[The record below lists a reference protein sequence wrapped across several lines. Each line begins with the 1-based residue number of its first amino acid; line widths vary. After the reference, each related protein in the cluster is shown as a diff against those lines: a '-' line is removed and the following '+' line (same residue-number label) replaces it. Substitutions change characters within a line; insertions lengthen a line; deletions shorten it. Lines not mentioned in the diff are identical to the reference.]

1 MKKSSTKLS
10 PFLRFVA
17 AGMLLVWVAAVT
29 ACSTE
34 CLGEDSHSDSA
45 QMGQTANNQSHD
57 SNKPDSH
64 DDSLCVSLHSTC
76 PTTPSLS
83 FAKPDFG
90 LAFTLDFISTAQLV
104 TLAQSEASVSR
115 QPTDDEL
122 VFTPEVS
129 LGAAFYSLAP
139 PVLA

>member
-45 QMGQTANNQSHD
+45 QMGQTASNQSHD

-64 DDSLCVSLHSTC
+64 DDSLCVSLHSVC
-76 PTTPSLS
+76 PTSPSLS

-90 LAFTLDFISTAQLV
+90 LAFTLDFLSAAQLITV
-104 TLAQSEASVSR
+104 AQPEAFVSR
-115 QPTDDEL
+115 QPQEREWL
-122 VFTPEVS
+122 LTPEVC
-129 LGAAFYSLAP
+129 LGPAFHSLAP
-139 PVLA
+139 PSLV